1 MTPQDLLKETQTTL
15 QTDISKRNQLGQQ
28 IQTLQNEFNQLSI
41 NINANQKVIEVLQK
55 VDGKST
61 ALVQSVIY
69 LMVTLL
75 MLYIV

>member
-55 VDGKST
+55 VDGVELQET
-61 ALVQSVIY
+61 V
-69 LMVTLL
+69 
-75 MLYIV
+75 